1 MPFEITP
8 FMLYLTR
15 ETSGTPSETPAGT
28 VSPAPATQAV
38 PNATQPG
45 ASFVLVPVK
54 P

>member
-15 ETSGTPSETPAGT
+15 ETSGTSSDTPGPA
-28 VSPAPATQAV
+28 SPAPQADAT
-38 PNATQPG
+38 G
-45 ASFVLVPVK
+45 APQGHFVLVPTK